1 MKKFFT
7 LIAMV
12 LTAMSVSA
20 KETIDFTK
28 IDGFA
33 YGSPFSLGAWDWKGV
48 TLAEGE
54 PVKDE
59 ANKTADDSNVKY
71 FDASAYDYVVVK
83 YSASTI
89 DVSLIAQYKCL
100 GTIGQWG
107 TEFAQGQSTIN
118 ASKEPSY
125 AALALDA
132 AQKNTVNQIAIQAG
146 STAGS
151 ITVDEIYFATAEEWE
166 AVKPKP
172 AQTKDMMA
180 SVKGISG
187 AVENEDGTIT
197 ITGTSAWGWG
207 GMWLGDYDA
216 SAFDYAV
223 LELAQPSDI
232 TVQLVIQHKEGA
244 DVSGQIQAGE
254 TLLKL
259 KLSEEGKAHITQM
272 ALQNATPGSFTV
284 KALYFATKEYV
295 DNMAKPTTQNLS
307 LSNLT
312 TGWNSDYDV
321 ASHTISITG
330 EESGGKGWWLS
341 SADYSDFDN
350 VVVEFDPAVTAE
362 WGKLVVEY
370 VADGVAASE
379 AEFYQGATCVV
390 AALDA
395 TNKNA
400 VKQIYIMGNTGAT
413 YTLKA
418 AYLAVASATPE
429 AQTGTPSGIEVN
441 KVNNQYNGVRYNL
454 AGQKVAES
462 YKGMVIMNGKKYVV
476 K

>member
-71 FDASAYDYVVVK
+71 YDASAYDYVVVK

-107 TEFAQGQSTIN
+107 TEFAQGISTIN
-118 ASKEPSY
+118 ASAEPTY
-125 AALALDA
+125 AALALDDT
-132 AQKNTVNQIAIQAG
+132 QKNTINQIAIQAG
-146 STAGS
+146 ATAGS
-151 ITVDEIYFATAEEWE
+151 ITIDEIYFATAEEWE

-172 AQTKDMMA
+172 AQTKDMMS

-187 AVENEDGTIT
+187 ATVNADGTVT
-197 ITGTSAWGWG
+197 CTGTGNWGWF
-207 GMWLGDYDA
+207 GMWLGSFDA

-232 TVQLVIQHKEGA
+232 TVQLVLQHSSGD
-244 DVSGQIQAGE
+244 DVVGQIQAGE
-254 TLLKL
+254 TVLKL
-259 KLSEEGKAHITQM
+259 KLSENKNSIKQM
-272 ALQNATPGSFTV
+272 ALQNATPGTFTV
-284 KALYFATKEYV
+284 KALYFATQEYV

-307 LSNLT
+307 LSELIS
-312 TGWNSDYDV
+312 GWNAEYD
-321 ASHTISITG
+321 ATTHTISITG
-330 EESGGKGWWLS
+330 EEGGGKGWWLS

-350 VVVEFDPAVTAE
+350 VVVEFEPAVTAD

-379 AEFYQGATCVV
+379 VEFYQGATCVV
-390 AALDA
+390 TPLDA
-395 TNKNA
+395 ANKNA
-400 VKQIYIMGNTGAT
+400 VKQIYIMGNAGAT

-418 AYLAVASATPE
+418 AYLAVASATPD
-429 AQTGTPSGIEVN
+429 AQIGSCIEVT
-441 KVNNQYNGVRYNL
+441 KFVNQNNGVRYNL
-454 AGQKVAES
+454 AGQKVSES
-462 YKGMVIMNGKKYVV
+462 YKGLVIINGQKVV
-476 K
+476 IK

>member
-7 LIAMV
+7 LIAMALV
-12 LTAMSVSA
+12 AMSVSA

-33 YGSPFSLGAWDWKGV
+33 YGTPFSLGSWDWKGV

-71 FDASAYDYVVVK
+71 YDASAYDYVVVK
-83 YSASTI
+83 YSAATI

-107 TEFAQGQSTIN
+107 TEFAQGQDVIG

-125 AALALDA
+125 AALALDP
-132 AQKNTVNQIAIQAG
+132 AQKKTVNQIAIQAG
-146 STAGS
+146 NAAGS
-151 ITVDEIYFATAEEWE
+151 ITIDEIYFATAEEWE

-172 AQTKDMMA
+172 AQTKDMMP

-187 AVENEDGTIT
+187 AKENEDGTIT

-207 GMWLGDYDA
+207 GMWLGSFDA

-232 TVQLVIQHKEGA
+232 TVQLVIQHNTGE
-244 DVSGQIQAGE
+244 DISGQIQAGE

-259 KLSEEGKAHITQM
+259 KLSENKNSIKQM

-284 KALYFATKEYV
+284 KAFYFATQEYV
-295 DNMAKPTTQNLS
+295 DNMSKATTQNLS
-307 LSNLT
+307 LNNLT
-312 TGWNSDYDV
+312 TGWNADYD
-321 ASHTISITG
+321 ASSHTISITG
-330 EESGGKGWWLS
+330 EEGGGKGWWLA

-350 VVVEFDPAVTAE
+350 VVVEFDPAVTAD

-370 VADGVAASE
+370 VADGVASSD
-379 AEFYQGATCVV
+379 AEFYKGATCVV

-395 TNKNA
+395 ANKNA
-400 VKQIYIMGNTGAT
+400 VKQIYVMGNAGAT

-418 AYLAVASATPE
+418 AYLAVASATPD
-429 AQTGTPSGIEVN
+429 AQTGTSGIEITKMAEQN
-441 KVNNQYNGVRYNL
+441 NGVRYNL
-454 AGQKVAES
+454 AGQKVSES
-462 YKGMVIMNGKKYVV
+462 YKGMVIMNGKKVV
-476 K
+476 IK